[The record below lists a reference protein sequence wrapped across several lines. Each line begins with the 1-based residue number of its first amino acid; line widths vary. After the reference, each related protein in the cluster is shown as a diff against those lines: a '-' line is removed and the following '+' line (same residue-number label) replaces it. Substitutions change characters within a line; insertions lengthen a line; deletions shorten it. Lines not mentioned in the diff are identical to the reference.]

1 MGAAG
6 TGTRRKGPS
15 YILIAEVNRVRG
27 LRGEVVAT
35 VHADDPGRMARL
47 TGVFV
52 RETDGAWREIRL
64 QGVKRLHDRAVLKL
78 EGYDSVEQARAL
90 VGKEL
95 FIPREASTPAP
106 AGRYYAY
113 QLEGLEVRLTD
124 GRPVG
129 TVREV
134 LSQGLQSLL
143 VVDGPMGEV
152 LIPVTASICRHL
164 DEEAGVL
171 TIDPPEG
178 LLEINRPATPRA

>member
-15 YILIAEVNRVRG
+15 YILIAEVDKVRG

-35 VHADDPGRMARL
+35 VHADDPARMARL
-47 TGVFV
+47 AGVFV
-52 RETDGAWREIRL
+52 KEADGAWREIRL
-64 QGVKRLHDRAVLKL
+64 QGFKRLHDRAVLKL
-78 EGYDSVEQARAL
+78 EGYDSIEGARAL

-106 AGRYYAY
+106 SGRYYAY

-124 GRPVG
+124 GRTVG
-129 TVREV
+129 TVQEV
-134 LSQGLQSLL
+134 LTQGPQSLL
-143 VVDGPMGEV
+143 VVEGPMGEV
-152 LIPVTASICRHL
+152 LIPVVATICKDL

-178 LLEINRPATPRA
+178 LLEINQPASRRA